1 MRRTL
6 LAGVALLALVA
17 PALAVDITFNSGAGS
32 FANNFGFAATGAI
45 GLSAATA
52 TTTNATVSQGTGASG
67 GNVFAVATP
76 IGGLAVTPNAAAVG
90 TATTTSGSGSTVNS
104 GSALIGASGGIAGG
118 TTSGGAS
125 GFGSVTTTP

>member
-1 MRRTL
+1 MRYL
-6 LAGVALLALVA
+6 LAALLSAVSL
-17 PALAVDITFNSGAGS
+17 PALAVDITFSSNAGS

-104 GSALIGASGGIAGG
+104 GSALLGASGGIAGG
-118 TTSGGAS
+118 TTSGGAF
-125 GFGSVTTTP
+125 GTGSVTTTP